1 MLHMR
6 RREFISLLGGAV
18 VVWPLAARA
27 QKSDRVYRI
36 GVLETAPAASNAA
49 NFDALRK
56 GLRELGYV
64 EGKNLVLDYRSVDGR
79 PERFPQLAAELLRLN
94 VDLIVTRGTPAVMA
108 AKNATETVP
117 GCHGR
122 ERRTGRDR
130 RRGRARTPGR
140 KCHRPERVDQRI
152 DREAARADARGGCGH
167 QTNSVPV

>member
-56 GLRELGYV
+56 GL
-64 EGKNLVLDYRSVDGR
+64 
-79 PERFPQLAAELLRLN
+79 
-94 VDLIVTRGTPAVMA
+94 
-108 AKNATETVP
+108 
-117 GCHGR
+117 
-122 ERRTGRDR
+122 
-130 RRGRARTPGR
+130 
-140 KCHRPERVDQRI
+140 
-152 DREAARADARGGCGH
+152 
-167 QTNSVPV
+167 